1 MNDQPFLKFFHRDW
15 LADSALRMCSRAAR
29 GLWIDM
35 LSLMADAEEFGV
47 LPFGITDAPEALSNA
62 CGGSPK
68 EIETLLREL
77 GRRGVY
83 SVREDGYIYS
93 RRLVRDHQKF
103 IVMSRLGKNG
113 ARSRYNENSDS
124 AIAENAETAI
134 AESGVSA
141 MASDTIPAITEN
153 TKDAMPPESQKLRD
167 SHLVTLGDATSAA
180 EAAPVALIPGV
191 KPAKSRTPRQQKIPD
206 PHQIA
211 AYQLLDAVYPVV
223 VEHHEIALS
232 RQAWR
237 DRNKAAA
244 LDFVRQ
250 GKTSQQVLERLRAA
264 YSGAGG
270 GFYGGIVMLAKLAE
284 HWAAIGRDDSGG
296 VSTSAQKSAIEYLE
310 RNGRSA

>member
-47 LPFGITDAPEALSNA
+47 LPFGVNDAPEALSNA

-83 SVREDGYIYS
+83 SVREDGYIFS

-124 AIAENAETAI
+124 AIAENADTAITKSNEAAI
-134 AESGVSA
+134 AESEDSGIAHIHRISEA
-141 MASDTIPAITEN
+141 QNNRNEERGGEAAASPRRMVKPDLP
-153 TKDAMPPESQKLRD
+153 DVPECAFEALESDVARFI
-167 SHLVTLGDATSAA
+167 ANAAA
-180 EAAPVALIPGV
+180 ENATGKISLGRIQSLRRALLAAREEFPTAFADALRESNARGKPSIGYLRAVA
-191 KPAKSRTPRQQKIPD
+191 K
-206 PHQIA
+206 
-211 AYQLLDAVYPVV
+211 
-223 VEHHEIALS
+223 HHEPPVRHVEPDEPEPDYILAAIALHD
-232 RQAWR
+232 R
-237 DRNKAAA
+237 DFGGAA
-244 LDFVRQ
+244 
-250 GKTSQQVLERLRAA
+250 
-264 YSGAGG
+264 
-270 GFYGGIVMLAKLAE
+270 
-284 HWAAIGRDDSGG
+284 
-296 VSTSAQKSAIEYLE
+296 
-310 RNGRSA
+310 